1 MAKHD
6 EAELELLGNLLN
18 FMRKKHESKSISDI
32 EKLFGKA
39 ARELETIGE
48 ISNTSLE
55 TFCDLEGLEVPTKK
69 KVTPSS
75 TKSSSSYGG
84 RNSSGDG
91 CGGGGSYRSS
101 C

>member
-6 EAELELLGNLLN
+6 AAELELLGNLLN

-55 TFCDLEGLEVPTKK
+55 TFCDIEGLEVPAKK
-69 KVTPSS
+69 KKPSTS
-75 TKSSSSYGG
+75 TTKSSSSYGG
-84 RNSSGDG
+84 YQSDG
-91 CGGGGSYRSS
+91 CGGGGRRSS
-101 C
+101 GC